1 MAKTSVFRVQRT
13 LLAYLRAKYTF
24 LGMQEKGICW
34 EHENVNYYIF
44 GVLIEENRVV
54 HEQRFEI
61 LAGTSLIRVK

>member
-44 GVLIEENRVV
+44 GVLLEENRVV
-54 HEQRFEI
+54 YEQ
-61 LAGTSLIRVK
+61 

>member
-34 EHENVNYYIF
+34 KHENVNYYSF
-44 GVLIEENRVV
+44 GVLLKENRVV
-54 HEQRFEI
+54 HED
-61 LAGTSLIRVK
+61 LKY